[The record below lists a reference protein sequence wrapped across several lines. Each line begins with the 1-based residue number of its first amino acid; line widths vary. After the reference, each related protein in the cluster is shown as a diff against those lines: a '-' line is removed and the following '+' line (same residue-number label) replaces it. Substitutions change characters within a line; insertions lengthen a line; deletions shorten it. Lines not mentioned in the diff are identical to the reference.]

1 MLESGAVEGEFE
13 DYWERFAAH
22 LKQLERSPLT
32 IKNYHSDLKAFK
44 QWLNT
49 SEPALPGLTRV
60 SSKELRQYQEF
71 LLTQQKL
78 NPRSVNRRMGTLK
91 SFYTW
96 LQQTERSTKFRFPN
110 MTIPVKAVSVERPN
124 SLTQAE
130 QQSLLEAVQRDQNP
144 RNLAIVKLLLYTG
157 IRVGQLCQLRWA
169 DIEIGAGQGV
179 LLVRSP
185 KSYLNNR
192 IVLPPEVYAALLD
205 LGYQT
210 QAGSQA
216 PVFVGQRG
224 GMTSTGVRD
233 VLRRYGLQV
242 GLKNLNP
249 QMLRVTCVTRLME
262 QGIDSADIAGLM
274 GTSAGM
280 MLHYYERLSP
290 IGEAPP

>member
-1 MLESGAVEGEFE
+1 MTESGAAKGEFKE
-13 DYWERFAAH
+13 YWERFAAH

-96 LQQTERSTKFRFPN
+96 LHQTERSTKFRFPN

-233 VLRRYGLQV
+233 VLRRDGLHV

>member
-1 MLESGAVEGEFE
+1 MIESDAVEGEFE
-13 DYWERFAAH
+13 EYWERFAAH

-32 IKNYHSDLKAFK
+32 VKNYHSDLKAFQ

-49 SEPALPGLTRV
+49 SEPALSGLIQV
-60 SSKELRQYQEF
+60 SSKELKQYQEF

-96 LQQTERSTKFRFPN
+96 LQQTERSTKFRFPK
-110 MTIPVKAVSVERPN
+110 TPDPVKAVSVERPN

-130 QQSLLEAVQRDQNP
+130 QQSLLEAVQRDQNL
-144 RNLAIVKLLLYTG
+144 RDLAIVKLLLYTG
-157 IRVGQLCQLRWA
+157 IRVGELCKLRWA
-169 DIEIGAGQGV
+169 DIEIGSGKGV
-179 LLVRSP
+179 LLVRQL
-185 KSYLNNR
+185 KSYRDKR
-192 IVLPPEVYAALLD
+192 IVLPPEVCAALLD

-233 VLRRYGLQV
+233 VLRRYGLRV
-242 GLKNLNP
+242 GLENLNP

-262 QGIDSADIAGLM
+262 QGMDPGDIADLM
-274 GTSAGM
+274 GASAGM
-280 MLHYYERLSP
+280 MLHYYGRLSP
-290 IGEAPP
+290 IREAPP

>member
-1 MLESGAVEGEFE
+1 MTESGAAKGEFKE
-13 DYWERFAAH
+13 YWERFAAH

-96 LQQTERSTKFRFPN
+96 LHQTERSTKFRFPN

>member
-96 LQQTERSTKFRFPN
+96 LHQTERSTKFRFPN

>member
-1 MLESGAVEGEFE
+1 MIESGAVEGEFKE
-13 DYWERFAAH
+13 YWERFAAH

-32 IKNYHSDLKAFK
+32 VKNYHSDLKAFQ

-49 SEPALPGLTRV
+49 SEPALPGLTQV
-60 SSKELRQYQEF
+60 SWEELIQYQEF
-71 LLTQQKL
+71 LLIQQKL

-96 LQQTERSTKFRFPN
+96 LHQNERSTKFRFPI
-110 MTIPVKAVSVERPN
+110 MPVPVKAVSVERPK
-124 SLTQAE
+124 SLTQVE

-144 RNLAIVKLLLYTG
+144 RDLAIVKLLLYTG
-157 IRVGQLCQLRWA
+157 IRVGELCKLRWA
-169 DIEIGAGQGV
+169 DIKIGSGKGV
-179 LLVRSP
+179 LLVRQL
-185 KSYLNNR
+185 KSYLDKR
-192 IVLPPEVYAALLD
+192 IVLPPEVCAALLD

-233 VLRRYGLQV
+233 VLKRYGLQV

-249 QMLRVTCVTRLME
+249 RMLRVTCVTRLMA
-262 QGIDSADIAGLM
+262 QGMDSADIAGLM

-280 MLHYYERLSP
+280 MLHYYQRLSP
-290 IGEAPP
+290 IREAPP

>member
-13 DYWERFAAH
+13 DYWEGFAAH

-32 IKNYHSDLKAFK
+32 VKNYHSDLKAFK

-49 SEPALPGLTRV
+49 SESALPGFTQV
-60 SSKELRQYQEF
+60 SSKELKQYQEF

-96 LQQTERSTKFRFPN
+96 LQQTERSTKFRFPR
-110 MTIPVKAVSVERPN
+110 MPDPVKAVSIKRPN

-144 RNLAIVKLLLYTG
+144 RDLAIVKLLLYTG
-157 IRVGQLCQLRWA
+157 IRVGELCKLRWA
-169 DIEIGAGQGV
+169 DVEIGSGKGM
-179 LLVRSP
+179 LLVRQL
-185 KSYLNNR
+185 KSYLNKR
-192 IVLPPEVYAALLD
+192 IVLPPEVCAALLD

-224 GMTSTGVRD
+224 GVTSTGVRE
-233 VLRRYGLQV
+233 VLRGYGRRV
-242 GLKNLNP
+242 GLGNLNP

-262 QGIDSADIAGLM
+262 QGIDPGDIADLM
-274 GTSAGM
+274 GASAGM
-280 MLHYYERLSP
+280 MLHYYQRLSP
-290 IGEAPP
+290 MGEAQP

>member
-1 MLESGAVEGEFE
+1 MTESGAVEGKFE

-32 IKNYHSDLKAFK
+32 VKNYHSDLKAFK

-49 SEPALPGLTRV
+49 SEPALPGLTQV
-60 SSKELRQYQEF
+60 SLKDLKRYQEF

-96 LQQTERSTKFRFPN
+96 LQQTERSTKFRFPE
-110 MTIPVKAVSVERPN
+110 IPDPVKAVSIKRPN

-144 RNLAIVKLLLYTG
+144 RDLAIVKLLLYTG
-157 IRVGQLCQLRWA
+157 IRVGELCKLRWA
-169 DIEIGAGQGV
+169 DIEIGSGKGV
-179 LLVRSP
+179 LLVRQL
-185 KSYLNNR
+185 KSYLNKR
-192 IVLPPEVYAALLD
+192 IVLPPEVCAALLD

-224 GMTSTGVRD
+224 GMTSTGVRE
-233 VLRRYGLQV
+233 VLRGYGRRV
-242 GLKNLNP
+242 GLGNLNP

-262 QGIDSADIAGLM
+262 KGMDSADIADLM

-280 MLHYYERLSP
+280 MLHYYQRLSP
-290 IGEAPP
+290 MGEAQP